1 MQTTVET
8 YDKDQTKL
16 FRKDALR
23 ARINEMTNVSTVP
36 VVLKQIM
43 ELTGN
48 PNTIIHDLVAAIERD
63 QAIAMKVVAASNA
76 AFYGF
81 SKRVNTI
88 SQAILVLGFDM
99 VKGLAITTT
108 VFNSVPGG
116 SQKRLLSLWAHSF
129 EVAQAAILIARKTG
143 LIAPEPAFFA
153 GLLHDLGRPILFH
166 ACGEDGGA
174 NPFETHSIDEEVDA
188 FGASHS
194 DAGAWFSERFH
205 LPEECV
211 DAIRYHHS
219 PEKSAKP
226 ENLSPLV
233 AITYLANIA
242 ATGADKAALSPD
254 HDAIMAALKLTDED
268 LEAIAVEIGG
278 QRASTNSFYS

>member
-8 YDKDQTKL
+8 YDDAQTKL
-16 FRKDALR
+16 FRKEALR
-23 ARINEMTNVSTVP
+23 ARINAMTNVSTVP

-48 PNTIIHDLVAAIERD
+48 PNTDIHDLVAAIERD

-81 SKRVNTI
+81 SKKVNTV

-108 VFNSVPGG
+108 VFNSIPGSG
-116 SQKRLLSLWAHSF
+116 KKRLLSLWAHSF
-129 EVAQAAILIARKTG
+129 EVAQAAMLVSRKTG

-153 GLLHDLGRPILFH
+153 GLLHDLGYPVLFH
-166 ACGEDGGA
+166 ACGEDTGTD
-174 NPFETHSIDEEVDA
+174 PFGDNSIEDEVEA

-194 DAGAWFSERFH
+194 EAGAWFAERFN
-205 LPEECV
+205 LPEECA
-211 DAIRYHHS
+211 DAIRYHHN
-219 PEKSAKP
+219 PEDSAKP
-226 ENLSPLV
+226 EELAPLV

-242 ATGADKAALSPD
+242 VTGRERAALSPD
-254 HDAIMAALKLTDED
+254 HDAIMSSLKITDED
-268 LEAIAVEIGG
+268 LEAIAEEIRG
-278 QRASTNSFYS
+278 QREKTNSFYS